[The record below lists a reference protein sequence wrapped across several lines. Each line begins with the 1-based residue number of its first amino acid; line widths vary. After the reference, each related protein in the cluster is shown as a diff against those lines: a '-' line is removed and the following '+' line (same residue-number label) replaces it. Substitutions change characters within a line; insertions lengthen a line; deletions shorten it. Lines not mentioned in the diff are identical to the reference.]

1 MQTSSFAHRYKL
13 YFVLLV
19 PLLILLLLS
28 TTSAGSGLSVM
39 EQRVAALF
47 VFAALSWILEP
58 WPIYATSILVITLE
72 LICLSD
78 SAWYVFRQEESES
91 FGRLLS
97 YREIMATLASP
108 VIQLFLGGFFLAA
121 AATKYRLD
129 QNLARVLLRPFGQKP
144 AYVMLGIMVIT
155 AVFSMFMSNTATTAM
170 MLAILLPIL
179 KSLPDGD
186 KGRIALALAVPV
198 SANLGGLGTPI
209 GSPPNAI
216 ALKYLAGEHAI
227 NFGQWMAFGIPF
239 VLIMVGFSWF
249 LLRMLFPF
257 SLQQISIQM
266 KGSFMQST
274 RARIVYAT
282 FALTI
287 ALWLTDFLHGMNP
300 YVVAMIPV
308 AVFLLTNVINKEDL
322 KTLSW
327 EVLWLVAGG
336 IALGLAIEESGLA
349 AKLVSQIPLAGLP
362 GWLVLVLSAGFG
374 LLMANFLSHTA
385 TANLLLPI
393 IAALSISLPAV
404 QSIGGLPAMILGVTL
419 TISLGMCLPIS
430 SPPNALASA
439 TGEVKTS
446 HMTRVGLWVGGVGL
460 LVVLFM
466 MTLLHAL
473 QFFSTHAAS

>member
-19 PLLILLLLS
+19 PLLILLLFS

-186 KGRIALALAVPV
+186 KGRTALVLAVPV

-446 HMTRVGLWVGGVGL
+446 DMTRVGLWVGGVGL
-460 LVVLFM
+460 LVVLLM

>member
-28 TTSAGSGLSVM
+28 TTSAGSGLSAM

-47 VFAALSWILEP
+47 VFAALSWMLEP

-144 AYVMLGIMVIT
+144 AYVMLGIMIIT

-186 KGRIALALAVPV
+186 KGRTALVLAVPV

-239 VLIMVGFSWF
+239 VLVMVGFSWF

-446 HMTRVGLWVGGVGL
+446 DMTRVGLWVGGVGL
-460 LVVLFM
+460 LVVLLM

>member
-19 PLLILLLLS
+19 PLLILLLFS

-186 KGRIALALAVPV
+186 KGRTALVLAVPV

-460 LVVLFM
+460 LVVLLM

>member
-129 QNLARVLLRPFGQKP
+129 QNLARVLLKPFGQKP

-446 HMTRVGLWVGGVGL
+446 DMTRVGLWVGGVGL
-460 LVVLFM
+460 LVVLLM

>member
-13 YFVLLV
+13 YFVLLI
-19 PLLILLLLS
+19 PLIILLLLS
-28 TTSAGSGLSVM
+28 TTNAGAGLSVM

-144 AYVMLGIMVIT
+144 AYVMLGIMIIT

-186 KGRIALALAVPV
+186 KGRTALVLAVPV

-239 VLIMVGFSWF
+239 VLVMVGFSWF

-446 HMTRVGLWVGGVGL
+446 DMTRVGLWVGGVGL
-460 LVVLFM
+460 LVVLLM

>member
-186 KGRIALALAVPV
+186 KGRTALVLAVPV

-446 HMTRVGLWVGGVGL
+446 DMTRVGLWVGGVGL
-460 LVVLFM
+460 LVVLLM